1 MNIEF
6 KTKKLE
12 KECTKVNEAN
22 KAFGLKTA
30 RKLIRRLYD
39 IQAANCLA
47 DLSPLPPT
55 RCHRLKGKLKQRLA
69 IDLEQP
75 NRLIFCGIDN
85 RGKILNLD
93 EVKFSNITSIKV
105 LEVSK
110 HYD

>member
-12 KECTKVNEAN
+12 KICTHINEAN
-22 KAFGLKTA
+22 KAFGENIG

-39 IQAANCLA
+39 IQAANCLV
-47 DLSPLPPT
+47 DLSPLPPI
-55 RCHRLKGKLKQRLA
+55 RCHRLHGTLKQLLA

-75 NRLIFCGIDN
+75 NRLIFCAIDDS
-85 RGKILNLD
+85 GKTLD
-93 EVKFSNITSIKV
+93 LDKVKFSHITNIKI

>member
-6 KTKKLE
+6 KTKKLK
-12 KECTKVNEAN
+12 KECTNIDEAN
-22 KAFGLKTA
+22 KVFGGKVA

-39 IQAANCLA
+39 IQAANCLV

-55 RCHRLKGKLKQRLA
+55 RCHRLKGKLKQLLA

-75 NRLIFCGIDN
+75 NRLIFCAIDDC
-85 RGKILNLD
+85 GKILDLD
-93 EVKFSNITSIKV
+93 KVKFAQIKSIKV
-105 LEVSK
+105 MEVSK